1 VRIVEDSLNQVVTV
15 AVMLLVGVFVV
26 ASVFGSI
33 PATAT
38 TVVTG
43 ESITIDYDNTTTV
56 DETYGESYYDNETIT
71 YNGTTLTEGTDY
83 EWYPSNQSV
92 KWYSTTDTDDGA
104 TAEIDYAFDHKPD
117 MARNSIGTIGSAFTL
132 GAVSIIV
139 LVASL
144 ILGLVGGFGNGGRRG
159 RR

>member
-1 VRIVEDSLNQVVTV
+1 MEDAFNQVVTV

-26 ASVFGSI
+26 ASIFSTL
-33 PATAT
+33 PATS
-38 TVVTG
+38 VVAVSG
-43 ESITIDYDNTTTV
+43 ESVTIDYGNTTTV
-56 DETYGESYYDNETIT
+56 DDTTGESYYDNETIT
-71 YNGTTLTEGTDY
+71 YSGANLTEGTDY

-92 KWYSTTDTDDGA
+92 RWYNSTNTDDGA
-104 TAEIDYAFDHKPD
+104 TAEIDYAYDAKPE

-132 GAVSIIV
+132 GAVAIIV

-144 ILGLVGGFGNGGRRG
+144 ILGLVGGFGGGGRRG